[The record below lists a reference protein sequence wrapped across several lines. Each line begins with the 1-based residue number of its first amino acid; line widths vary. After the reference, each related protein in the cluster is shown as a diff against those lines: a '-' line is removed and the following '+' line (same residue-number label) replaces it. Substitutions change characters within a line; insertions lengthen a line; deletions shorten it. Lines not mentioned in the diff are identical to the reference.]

1 MTLLS
6 LELILFDLSLAFCAL
21 CTFGYLLSLLIKRVM
36 LAKVSTWVL
45 IVAFGLL
52 TVNLLTAF
60 INSAGPLNPG
70 SRTFFLFCAWAVAG
84 LYLGFQ
90 FKTKTRL
97 LGAFISPFI
106 LLLMIAAVGQET
118 GKSLLPENL
127 RSWLT
132 TLHLVFAIIGEA
144 LFVLAS
150 CAGAMFTIQNG
161 LLKHKKLGKMSRLL
175 PSLSD
180 LDRINH
186 LCLLWGF
193 PLLTIGIITGAVFA
207 GVAWNTLWPT
217 DPKIIWSFAAWIIYG
232 FMLHQRLAIGWKG
245 SRMAV
250 LSCAVFIL
258 FLLSFFAVRFCFT
271 TLHNFI

>member
-1 MTLLS
+1 MTFLS
-6 LELILFDLSLAFCAL
+6 LELLLFKLSLAFCAL

-45 IVAFGLL
+45 IVAFFLL
-52 TVNLLTAF
+52 TANLLTALV
-60 INSAGPLNPG
+60 NSAGPLNLG
-70 SRTFFLFCAWAVAG
+70 SRAFFLFCAWAVAG

-106 LLLMIAAVGQET
+106 LFLMIAAAGQET
-118 GKSLLPENL
+118 GKYLLPEDL
-127 RSWLT
+127 RGWLT
-132 TLHLVFAIIGEA
+132 TSHLFFAIIGEA

-150 CAGAMFTIQNG
+150 CAGAMYVIQNG

-186 LCLLWGF
+186 LGLLWGF
-193 PLLTIGIITGAVFA
+193 PFLTIGIIAGAVFA
-207 GVAWNTLWPT
+207 GMAWNTLWPA
-217 DPKIIWSFAAWIIYG
+217 DPKIIWSFAAWVIYG
-232 FMLHQRLAIGWKG
+232 FLLHQRLAIGWRG

-258 FLLSFFAVRFCFT
+258 LLLSFFTVRFCFT
-271 TLHNFI
+271 TLHDFI

>member
-6 LELILFDLSLAFCAL
+6 LELILFKLSLSFCAL

-45 IVAFGLL
+45 IIVFGFL
-52 TVNLLTAF
+52 TLNLLTAF
-60 INSAGPLNPG
+60 INSAGPLNLG
-70 SRTFFLFCAWAVAG
+70 SRAFFLFCAWAIAG
-84 LYLGFQ
+84 LYLTFQ

-106 LLLMIAAVGQET
+106 LLLMIAAAGQET
-118 GKSLLPENL
+118 GKSLLPENM

-132 TLHLVFAIIGEA
+132 TVHLCLAIIGEA

-150 CAGAMFTIQNG
+150 CAGAMFIIQNG
-161 LLKHKKLGKMSRLL
+161 LLKHKKTGKMIRLL
-175 PSLSD
+175 PSLHD

-193 PLLTIGIITGAVFA
+193 PLLTIGIIAGAVFA
-207 GVAWNTLWPT
+207 GMAWNTLWPT
-217 DPKIIWSFAAWIIYG
+217 DPKIIWSLAAWVIYG
-232 FMLHQRLAIGWKG
+232 FLLHQRLAIGWKG

-258 FLLSFFAVRFCFT
+258 FLLSFLAVRFCFT

>member
-6 LELILFDLSLAFCAL
+6 LEMILFQLSLAFCAL

-36 LAKVSTWVL
+36 LAKASTWVL
-45 IVAFGLL
+45 IIAFGLL
-52 TVNLLTAF
+52 TLNLLTAF
-60 INSAGPLNPG
+60 INSAGPVNLG
-70 SRTFFLFCAWAVAG
+70 SRAFFLFCAWATAG
-84 LYLGFQ
+84 LYLAFQ

-106 LLLMIAAVGQET
+106 LFLMIAAAGQET

-132 TLHLVFAIIGEA
+132 TLHLAFAIIGEA

-150 CAGAMFTIQNG
+150 CAGAMFIIQNG

-175 PSLSD
+175 PSLND

-193 PLLTIGIITGAVFA
+193 PLLTIGIIAGAVFA
-207 GVAWNTLWPT
+207 GMAWKTIWPA
-217 DPKIIWSFAAWIIYG
+217 DPKIIWSFAAWFIYG
-232 FMLHQRLAIGWKG
+232 FLLHQRLAIGWRG

-258 FLLSFFAVRFCFT
+258 FLLSFSVVRLYFT
-271 TLHNFI
+271 TLHDFI

>member
-1 MTLLS
+1 
-6 LELILFDLSLAFCAL
+6 
-21 CTFGYLLSLLIKRVM
+21 M
-36 LAKVSTWVL
+36 LAQVSTWVL

-60 INSAGPLNPG
+60 INSAGLLNPG
-70 SRTFFLFCAWAVAG
+70 SRDFFLFCAWAVAG
-84 LYLGFQ
+84 LYLTFQ

-106 LLLMIAAVGQET
+106 LILMIAAAGQET
-118 GKSLLPENL
+118 GKYLLPENL

-132 TLHLVFAIIGEA
+132 TLHLFFAIIGEA

-150 CAGAMFTIQNG
+150 CAGAMYFIQNS

-175 PSLSD
+175 PSLHD

-193 PLLTIGIITGAVFA
+193 PILTIGIIAGTVFA
-207 GVAWNTLWPT
+207 GMAWNTLWPA
-217 DPKIIWSFAAWIIYG
+217 DPKIIWSFVAWVIYG
-232 FMLHQRLAIGWKG
+232 FLLHQRLAIGWRG
-245 SRMAV
+245 SRMSV
-250 LSCAVFIL
+250 LSCVVFIL
-258 FLLSFFAVRFCFT
+258 FLLSLLAVRFCFT
-271 TLHNFI
+271 TMHNFI

>member
-1 MTLLS
+1 LFS
-6 LELILFDLSLAFCAL
+6 LELILFKLALAFCTL
-21 CTFGYLLSLLIKRVM
+21 CTLGYLLSLLIKRVM
-36 LAKVSTWVL
+36 LARVSTWVL
-45 IVAFGLL
+45 TIAFGFL
-52 TVNLLTAF
+52 TLNLLAAF
-60 INSAGPLNPG
+60 INSAGPVNLG
-70 SRTFFLFCAWAVAG
+70 SRAFFLFCAWAVSG
-84 LYLGFQ
+84 LYLVFQ

-106 LLLMIAAVGQET
+106 LLLMIAAAGQET

-127 RSWLT
+127 QSWLT

-150 CAGAMFTIQNG
+150 CAGAMFIIQNG

-175 PSLSD
+175 PSLHD

-186 LCLLWGF
+186 FCLLWGF
-193 PLLTIGIITGAVFA
+193 PILTIGIIAGAVFA
-207 GVAWNTLWPT
+207 GMAWKTLWPA
-217 DPKIIWSFAAWIIYG
+217 DPKIIWSFAAWVIYG
-232 FMLHQRLAIGWKG
+232 FLLHQRLAIGWKG

-258 FLLSFFAVRFCFT
+258 FLLSFVAVRFYFT
-271 TLHNFI
+271 TLHDFI